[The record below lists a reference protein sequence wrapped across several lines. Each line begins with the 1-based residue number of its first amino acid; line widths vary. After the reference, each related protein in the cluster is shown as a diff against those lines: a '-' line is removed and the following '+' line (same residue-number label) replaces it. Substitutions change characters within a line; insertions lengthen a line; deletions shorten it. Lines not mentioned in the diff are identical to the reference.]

1 MSTSSL
7 SELTK
12 MPVMPKLP
20 KLAALTQPEP
30 TPKGMLGGAEVGPI
44 LSELSDAESK
54 AAFDVSQADIN
65 IEEAKRQE
73 TAKEAKM
80 KVENLDKFSKE
91 VQAMPERKTLQE
103 AREEMS
109 NMAFV
114 PTKDT
119 ATDLAAMFSL
129 INIVGMLVGK
139 SDAQRSMYAMN
150 GMLEGY
156 QKGRADLYK
165 KEQIEF
171 DKNFKAMQAKVATL
185 EKALT
190 EAMEVKKY
198 DKEKGDLMVTM
209 ALAESDSQVLK
220 AMRSRQGDVAVLQNV
235 RKAREDLNTV
245 SGLINSNAK
254 EANARAD
261 ALEARKQADRIARE
275 NRLAADERARLARE
289 QQKAL
294 ADAKAGQPGKQ
305 GQNAL
310 TFASRV
316 YGNIENATNDLVN
329 LTNLPAVAESPIF
342 AGMIGADRDTVLRN
356 ITAFAARKVTD
367 KDQRAFEQIAN
378 SLDAALARLEAQGL
392 ANGST
397 RGAIASFSAL
407 KPREGDDAINMAIYL
422 ARVKQEIETG
432 IKVHAEMPGA
442 TSGQKQNNLTNI
454 ERINKTVPFSVE
466 DTLNVLKANRRPLG
480 KKMEQLLN
488 QPQIVPNTTMEPQAE
503 QQKVMPSQ
511 SKLKAYADQVHGGD
525 VDKATSYLQ
534 SQGYK

>member
-1 MSTSSL
+1 MATSAL

-12 MPVMPKLP
+12 MPNLPLTNQLKQPK
-20 KLAALTQPEP
+20 ATPE
-30 TPKGMLGGAEVGPI
+30 GMLGPNEVGPV
-44 LSELSDAESK
+44 LSELGSAESE
-54 AAFDVSQADIN
+54 AALKVAEGDIAIKEAERQDV
-65 IEEAKRQE
+65 
-73 TAKEAKM
+73 AKEARLKS
-80 KVENLDKFSKE
+80 ENLDRFSKE
-91 VQAMPERKTLQE
+91 VQAMPERTTLQQ
-103 AREEMS
+103 AREDMS
-109 NMAFV
+109 AMSFV

-165 KEQIEF
+165 KEQVEF

-198 DKEKGDLMVTM
+198 DREKGDLMVTM

-220 AMRSRQGDVAVLQNV
+220 AMRVRQGDVAVLENV
-235 RKAREDLNTV
+235 RKARKDIDTLVGLNNT
-245 SGLINSNAK
+245 LAQNA
-254 EANARAD
+254 NQRAD
-261 ALEARKQADRIARE
+261 AKERE
-275 NRLAADERARLARE
+275 RRADERARLARE

-356 ITAFAARKVTD
+356 ITAFAAREITD
-367 KDQRAFEQIAN
+367 KDERAFEQIAN

-407 KPREGDDAINMAIYL
+407 KPRKGDEAINMAIYL

-442 TSGQKQNNLTNI
+442 TPGQRQNNVKNI

-466 DTLNVLKANRRPLG
+466 DTLNVLKANRKPLG
-480 KKMEQLLN
+480 KKMEQLLT
-488 QPQIVPNTTMEPQAE
+488 QPQIVPNVSMEPQAT
-503 QQKVMPSQ
+503 QKKAMPSQ
-511 SKLKAYADQVHGGD
+511 GKLKSYADQYFSGD
-525 VDKATSYLQ
+525 VDKATSYLKG
-534 SQGYK
+534 QGYE

>member
-1 MSTSSL
+1 MATSAL

-12 MPVMPKLP
+12 MPNLPLTNQLKQPK
-20 KLAALTQPEP
+20 ATPE
-30 TPKGMLGGAEVGPI
+30 GMLGPTEVGPV
-44 LSELSDAESK
+44 LSELGSAESE
-54 AAFDVSQADIN
+54 AALKVAEGDIAIKEAERQDV
-65 IEEAKRQE
+65 
-73 TAKEAKM
+73 AKEARLKS
-80 KVENLDKFSKE
+80 ENLDRFSKE
-91 VQAMPERKTLQE
+91 VQAMPERTTLQQ
-103 AREEMS
+103 AREDMS
-109 NMAFV
+109 AMSFV

-198 DKEKGDLMVTM
+198 DREKGDLLVTM

-220 AMRSRQGDVAVLQNV
+220 AMRVRQGDVAVLENV
-235 RKAREDLNTV
+235 RKIRKDVDTLVGLNNNLV
-245 SGLINSNAK
+245 QNANQRADAAK
-254 EANARAD
+254 ARAD
-261 ALEARKQADRIARE
+261 ADRIARL
-275 NRLAADERARLARE
+275 NREAADERARLNRE

-442 TSGQKQNNLTNI
+442 TPGQRQNNVKNI

-466 DTLNVLKANRRPLG
+466 DTLDVLKANRKPLG
-480 KKMEQLLN
+480 KKMEQLLT

-511 SKLKAYADQVHGGD
+511 SKLKAYADKVHGGD